1 MDPEPANLL
10 SSSTFDVNILIS
22 IIVLILLLIL
32 SALISGSEIA
42 FFSLTKTDLD
52 DQKNTGKNHN
62 IVIELLNNPKKLLA
76 TILISNNFINILFV
90 LIFSF
95 VGDYFFSGIHSAI
108 IKFIIEVVVVTFLIL
123 LFGEV
128 LPKVYANRN
137 PLKFAYFMATP
148 IKILNIL
155 FSFLSIPLLNLTNIV
170 ERKISKKKTELSV
183 EVLSQAL
190 ELTSSNATTKEE
202 KKILQ
207 GIVNFG
213 NTDTSQVMC
222 PRMDI
227 FALELNEDFEVVIE
241 KITRHGHSRI
251 PVYEDSIDHIVGVLY
266 TKDLIPH
273 INKKD
278 FKWNKLIRDPFF
290 VPENKKLDDL
300 LKEFQEMKNHLA
312 IVVDE
317 YGGTSGI
324 ITLEDIIE
332 EIVGDISDEFDDM
345 DLSYSKL
352 DPNNYIFDGKIT
364 LKDFFKVLQID
375 ESEFEDHI
383 SEAETLAGFIL
394 ELIGRYPKK
403 NEKVLFKDYKF
414 TIESID
420 KKRIKQIKVTLPK
433 TPVK

>member
-1 MDPEPANLL
+1 MDPEPSNFLFANI
-10 SSSTFDVNILIS
+10 DWNIFIS
-22 IIVLILLLIL
+22 IAVLILLLLL

-42 FFSLTKTDLD
+42 FFSLTKTDLENP
-52 DQKNTGKNHN
+52 KAGGKNHN
-62 IVIELLNNPKKLLA
+62 TIVELLDGPKKLLA

-95 VGDYFFSGIHSAI
+95 VGDFFFSGIHSTV
-108 IKFIIEVVVVTFLIL
+108 IKFIVEVVVVTFLIL

-137 PLKFAYFMATP
+137 PLKFASFMATP
-148 IKILNIL
+148 VKILNFL
-155 FSFLSIPLLNLTNIV
+155 FTFLSIPLLKLTNVV
-170 ERKISKKKTELSV
+170 EKKISKKKTEISV

-213 NTDTSQVMC
+213 NTDTTQVMC

-227 FALELNEDFEVVIE
+227 FALSLDEEFTDIID
-241 KITRHGHSRI
+241 KITKHGHSRI
-251 PVYEDSIDHIVGVLY
+251 PVYEDNIDNIIGVLY

-273 INKKD
+273 INKKT
-278 FKWNKLIRDPFF
+278 FKWSKLIRDPFF

-317 YGGTSGI
+317 YGGTSGL

-332 EIVGDISDEFDDM
+332 EIVGDISDEFDDT
-345 DLSYSKL
+345 DLSYSKI
-352 DPNNYIFDGKIT
+352 DPHNYVFDGKIT
-364 LKDFFKVLQID
+364 LKDFFKALQID
-375 ESEFEDHI
+375 ETDFEETT

-394 ELIGRYPKK
+394 ELTGRYPKK
-403 NEKVLFKDYKF
+403 NEKIKFKDYLF
-414 TIESID
+414 TIEAID

-433 TPVK
+433 KTTK